1 MCRITI
7 LGRIVTAFVFDLPHL
22 ALSRDGADAIIRRI
36 GSMTSTPTTHI
47 LFADLPA
54 TESASTQLYVV
65 HLARRSTPE
74 EHRIEH
80 VSARNEAHA
89 LEMAAYLFAESLVL
103 RVRPER
109 RRATAAYPDARFI
122 KGEFLPTAEADLLA
136 GAAD

>member
-1 MCRITI
+1 MCLNRI
-7 LGRIVTAFVFDLPHL
+7 LGRIVAGAFIQLPPFG
-22 ALSRDGADAIIRRI
+22 LSHDDASAIIRRI
-36 GSMTSTPTTHI
+36 GSMTSTPTTSA
-47 LFADLPA
+47 LFIDLPA
-54 TESASTQLYVV
+54 AEPASTQLYVV

-89 LEMAAYLFAESLVL
+89 LEMAAYLFAECLVL

-109 RRATAAYPDARFI
+109 RRATAYPDARFI
-122 KGEFLPTAEADLLA
+122 KGEFLPTAEADLMA